1 MQKHWNRVIL
11 VFYVLAYLL
20 KDSDPDGMDLL
31 YTVSVDKQK
40 SKKPDRLR
48 EHLRTVSCGGRSDIG
63 LRLGAILHEYA
74 KNLQVGAKPQRIF
87 GISRKKKQTRPMNL
101 YILTDAVWQPHS
113 DVVKPIRT
121 LIRKLDELGLPE
133 YQVGIQFILFG
144 QNQEGINRLEH
155 LDSGLESSR

>member
-1 MQKHWNRVIL
+1 ML

-31 YTVSVDKQK
+31 YTLSPEKQK

-48 EHLRTVSCGGRSDIG
+48 EHLRTVSCGGRTDIS
-63 LRLGAILHEYA
+63 LRLSAILREYA
-74 KNLQVGAKPQRIF
+74 ENLQVQAKPQRIF

-101 YILTDAVWQPHS
+101 YIFTDAVWQPHC
-113 DVVKPIRT
+113 DAAKPVKT
-121 LIRKLDELGLPE
+121 LIRKLDELGFPE
-133 YQVGIQFILFG
+133 YQVGIQFIQFG